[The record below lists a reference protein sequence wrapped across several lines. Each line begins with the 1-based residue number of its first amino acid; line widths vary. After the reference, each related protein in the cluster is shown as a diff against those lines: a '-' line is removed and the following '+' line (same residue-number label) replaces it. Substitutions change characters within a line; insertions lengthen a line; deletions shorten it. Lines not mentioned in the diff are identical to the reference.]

1 MLPTQSPQW
10 KMIKCDRSYL
20 LLPQSRLVTAN
31 RTQSDQL
38 RLLLAD
44 PVVEVPE
51 TEEEST
57 PVLPSVLQTR
67 SEDEENY
74 KKDLKFISLI
84 LFLKKSFILY
94 F

>member
-10 KMIKCDRSYL
+10 KMIKCDLSSLYL
-20 LLPQSRLVTAN
+20 LLPQARLVTAN

-67 SEDEENY
+67 SEDERITR
-74 KKDLKFISLI
+74 KT
-84 LFLKKSFILY
+84 
-94 F
+94 

>member
-1 MLPTQSPQW
+1 MVPTQSPQW

-31 RTQSDQL
+31 GTQPDQL

-57 PVLPSVLQTR
+57 PVLPGVLQTR
-67 SEDEENY
+67 SEDERITR
-74 KKDLKFISLI
+74 KT
-84 LFLKKSFILY
+84 
-94 F
+94 

>member
-1 MLPTQSPQW
+1 
-10 KMIKCDRSYL
+10 MIKCDRSYL

-31 RTQSDQL
+31 GTQPDQL

-57 PVLPSVLQTR
+57 PVLPGVLQTR
-67 SEDEENY
+67 SEDERITR
-74 KKDLKFISLI
+74 KT
-84 LFLKKSFILY
+84 
-94 F
+94 